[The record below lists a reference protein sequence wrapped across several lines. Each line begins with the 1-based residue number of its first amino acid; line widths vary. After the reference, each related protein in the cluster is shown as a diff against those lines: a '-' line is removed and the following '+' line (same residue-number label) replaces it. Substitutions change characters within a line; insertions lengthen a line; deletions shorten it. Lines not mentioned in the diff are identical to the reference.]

1 LDIVEKKWV
10 GGALLTERRACKK
23 VDVIQESFREGG
35 ILVFMVCKYYMASWP
50 FGFDMNSC

>member
-1 LDIVEKKWV
+1 M

-23 VDVIQESFREGG
+23 VDILQESFREGG
-35 ILVFMVCKYYMASWP
+35 ILVFMVYKYYMASWP